1 MFIAAIKFVHAT
13 ETFLPLNTELKSEGM
28 VSLLCHIMN
37 EQVGGSTSSIYP
49 ADFGDIDVQGN
60 IQFAV
65 NYIQK
70 LGEFHIFVVH
80 CRELAIADTKKNRSD
95 P

>member
-1 MFIAAIKFVHAT
+1 
-13 ETFLPLNTELKSEGM
+13 M
-28 VSLLCHIMN
+28 VFSLFCVIMN
-37 EQVGGSTSSIYP
+37 EQVSGSMSSIHP
-49 ADFGDIDVQGN
+49 ADFGDVEVHGS

-80 CRELAIADTKKNRSD
+80 CRDLAMAETKKNYTD
-95 P
+95 PWTWICQSGTSATLT